1 MCLALYYA
9 AINKSD
15 FLECSYSW
23 DMSFENHGFLTE
35 LSPEKYLLDLWLYTG
50 ISALH
55 ENLEVKILRNSV
67 DSLLC

>member
-9 AINKSD
+9 AISKSA

-23 DMSFENHGFLTE
+23 DMSFEDQAFLTE
-35 LSPEKYLLDLWLYTG
+35 LSPEKYLLDLWLYTE

-55 ENLEVKILRNSV
+55 ENLKVKILRNSV